1 MIVVSCLGFAFG
13 KWAEIFK
20 IMSGETA
27 LDDSPLPLL
36 FWVPFAV
43 VGETFRHP
51 VYLDSSFFFAL
62 MMSFSFLIF
71 SFISFLPN
79 PTSTNR
85 SGLPDLQAL
94 RVPVKS

>member
-43 VGETFRHP
+43 LGETFRHP
-51 VYLDSSFFFAL
+51 VYLDSSFSFAL
-62 MMSFSFLIF
+62 LMSFSFFSSI
-71 SFISFLPN
+71 SFIPN
-79 PTSTNR
+79 P
-85 SGLPDLQAL
+85 
-94 RVPVKS
+94 

>member
-43 VGETFRHP
+43 LGETFRHP
-51 VYLDSSFFFAL
+51 VYLDSSFFFRV
-62 MMSFSFLIF
+62 IF

>member
-43 VGETFRHP
+43 LGETFRHP
-51 VYLDSSFFFAL
+51 VYLDSSFFFRVNDEL
-62 MMSFSFLIF
+62 FFSYLLFH
-71 SFISFLPN
+71 FIS
-79 PTSTNR
+79 S
-85 SGLPDLQAL
+85 
-94 RVPVKS
+94 